1 MNAYSRKIILL
12 TTTVILALLPT
23 LLFAQGQDTLATGP
37 YDIIRYVL
45 AGFALLL
52 LFVIIALSYAIK
64 ASLEIRKKQNGKK
77 NKPNA
82 ITTTILAMV
91 LGLGSFSANAQ
102 DSAAAE
108 PAVAAA
114 PVGFW
119 ANLFATAPNDMLITM
134 LVILV
139 ELTVIFVLV
148 RVQIKLLKAA
158 KPVEE
163 EIAKIPFT
171 WARFLEKLGAN
182 KATDDVESLDLN
194 HDYDG
199 IRELDN
205 NIPKWWQMAF
215 AGTVLI
221 GIIYLFRMF
230 VTGTLLD
237 QESELARDQKIAAI
251 KMTEYLKNAANNID
265 ENSVTMLDAS
275 GIAQG
280 AEIYAKNCVACHGS
294 VGEGGI
300 GPNLT
305 DEYWIHNGGLKDI
318 FYSIKYGWAE
328 KGMKSWKDDF
338 SPVQIAQLT
347 SYIKSLAGTNPPN
360 AKEKE
365 GTLYQDASEAEGT
378 TAEEAT
384 DAKPATE
391 ESAS

>member
-12 TTTVILALLPT
+12 ITTVIFALLPT
-23 LLFAQGQDTLATGP
+23 LLFAQGQAPAAAGP

-45 AGFALLL
+45 AGFAVLL
-52 LFVIIALSYAIK
+52 LFVIVALGYAIK
-64 ASLEIRKKQNGKK
+64 ASLEIRKKQNARKTSK
-77 NKPNA
+77 STA
-82 ITTTILAMV
+82 IITSIMV
-91 LGLGSFSANAQ
+91 LVLGFGSLTANAQ
-102 DSAAAE
+102 DAAGVE
-108 PAVAAA
+108 VTPA
-114 PVGFW
+114 PEGFW
-119 ANLFATAPNDMLITM
+119 ENLFATAPNDMLITL

-139 ELTVIFVLV
+139 ELFVIFGLV
-148 RVQIKLLKAA
+148 RIQIKLLKAA
-158 KPVEE
+158 KPNVVVAEK
-163 EIAKIPFT
+163 APFT
-171 WARFLEKLGAN
+171 IAQFLEKLGAN
-182 KATDDVESLDLN
+182 KTTDDVESLDLN

-205 NIPKWWQMAF
+205 NIPKWWQLAF
-215 AGTVLI
+215 AGTILI
-221 GIIYLFRMF
+221 GVIYLFRMF

-237 QESELARDQKIAAI
+237 QESELARDQRIAAI
-251 KMTEYLKNAANNID
+251 KMAEYLKNAANNID

-294 VGEGGI
+294 AGEGGI

-305 DEYWIHNGGLKDI
+305 DEYWLHNGGVKDI

-328 KGMKSWKDDF
+328 KGMKAWKDDF
-338 SPVQIAQLT
+338 SPMQIAQLT

-365 GTLYQDASEAEGT
+365 GELYQ
-378 TAEEAT
+378 
-384 DAKPATE
+384 E